1 MAKATPIIEKVPII
15 IEEKVTKINL
25 ELSLDEAKTLYLL
38 TGICMGSPNSP
49 RRETDKIYEQLS
61 TYFVNELTSEEFFNN
76 YHPVAWKD
84 TIGVCGMAAPKY
96 LKFSNHLDNILL
108 KNC

>member
-61 TYFVNELTSEEFFNN
+61 VYFITNLRTAEFFEN
-76 YHPVAWKD
+76 YHPIAWKD
-84 TIGVCGMAAPKY
+84 SVGTQPLRK
-96 LKFSNHLDNILL
+96 LSNHLDNIKLR
-108 KNC
+108 NC